1 MDQKNKKPG
10 FYKVLFFLLLFTFY
24 SGIVYPDKYPVQKSN
39 IIKEGH
45 APTPFSAEEIC
56 ETCQTSTI
64 KYLLEMKG
72 REDTYQIT
80 EFINISKTGS
90 YFNTTTTDK
99 NGKVLSRRRKNYAK
113 WTDLQAHASFPEENT
128 TITTDKIKLD
138 PGEFECLVYT
148 VETGDRLEKFY
159 FAKELPGPPVYYE
172 KFQNGERVFRMALIS
187 NSSLLKEQDKKGK

>member
-1 MDQKNKKPG
+1 L
-10 FYKVLFFLLLFTFY
+10 YKVLFFLLLFTFC
-24 SGIVYPDKYPVQKSN
+24 SGIVLPDKYPVPESN
-39 IIKEGH
+39 RMKKGH
-45 APTPFSAEEIC
+45 APTPFSAEEIR

-113 WTDLQAHASFPEENT
+113 WTDLQEHASFPEENT
-128 TITTDKIKLD
+128 TITTDKIKLE
-138 PGEFECLVYT
+138 PGEFECFVYT
-148 VETGDRLEKFY
+148 VKTGDSLNKYY

-172 KFQNGERVFRMALIS
+172 KFQKGESVFRMTLVS
-187 NSSLLKEQDKKGK
+187 NSALHKEQDKKVK